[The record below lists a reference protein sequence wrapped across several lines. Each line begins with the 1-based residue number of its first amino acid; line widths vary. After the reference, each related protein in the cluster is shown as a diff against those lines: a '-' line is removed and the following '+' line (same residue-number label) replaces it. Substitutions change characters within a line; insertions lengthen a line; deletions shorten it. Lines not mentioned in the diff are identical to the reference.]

1 MSQNENNCQYTD
13 GFTDTVT
20 KEFRDYS
27 CTRPQIGSGFCEFHD
42 KKFLSGNEDFVR
54 SLFESEV
61 NASLN
66 PSDELLCVGFHL
78 PTVDLHNLRFQK
90 SVYFVNTKFH
100 GDLNI
105 LNSTFT
111 SISFYKSE
119 FLQNANFS
127 NLEFHEDFIFSDV
140 QSLCGDMD
148 FQNVTFNKQSF
159 FNRLQSKNI
168 SFEKCNFSTTNF
180 RGAQFNK
187 ITKFLETGFSMQT
200 DFSAVKFGEKANVSS
215 TTFLDTAF
223 SKNANF
229 KFSKFDGV
237 TKFHNVDFKQQEL
250 VIFDGVLSEVS
261 FKDTNITR
269 IKFDEKI
276 IWGNSDRYEVYDA
289 RELIKNSENFG
300 LGSVLSIYR
309 SLRENYEFR
318 LMYDEAGQ
326 FFVREMELRRNYH
339 EDRNDDYKTKLRP
352 IYYRYLSLTSFYSY
366 LSKYGESVR
375 RTFFWAGLIFSLAS
389 IYYWLHPDLNTVMQN
404 YSLKD
409 VEHASKMIHDE
420 PLIRLKF
427 TLERTFSSFFQIE
440 SKDLAD
446 YLVKISSIPVLGNL
460 FIVFRRRFERRFR
473 H

>member
-13 GFTDTVT
+13 GFTDTIT
-20 KEFRDYS
+20 KEFCDYS
-27 CTRPQIGSGFCEFHD
+27 CTRLPLDSGFCEFHD
-42 KKFLSGNEDFVR
+42 RNFLNGNEDFVR
-54 SLFESEV
+54 NLFEVEV

-66 PSDELLCVGFHL
+66 PPNELLCIGFHL
-78 PTVDLHNLRFQK
+78 PTIDLHNLRFQK
-90 SVYFVNTKFH
+90 PVYFVNTKFH
-100 GDLNI
+100 GDVNI
-105 LNSTFT
+105 LNSTFA

-119 FLQNANFS
+119 FLQNASFS
-127 NLEFHEDFIFSDV
+127 NLEFSENFIFSDV
-140 QSLCGDMD
+140 QSLVGDMD
-148 FQNVTFNKQSF
+148 FQNVIFNKQSS
-159 FNRLQSKNI
+159 FNRLRSKNI
-168 SFEKCNFSTTNF
+168 SFKKCNFSITNF

-187 ITKFLETGFSMQT
+187 ITKFLETSFLMQA
-200 DFSAVKFGEKANVSS
+200 DFSVVKFGEKADFPD
-215 TTFLDTAF
+215 TTFSDTTF
-223 SKNANF
+223 SQNANF

-237 TKFHNVDFKQQEL
+237 TKFHNIDFKTQEL
-250 VIFDGVLSEVS
+250 VIFDGDLSEVS

-289 RELIKNSENFG
+289 RELIKNPENFG
-300 LGSVLSIYR
+300 LGSVLSVYR

-339 EDRNDDYKTKLRP
+339 EDPNDDYKTKLRP
-352 IYYRYLSLTSFYSY
+352 IYHRYLSLTSFYSY
-366 LSKYGESVR
+366 LSKYGESVK
-375 RTFFWAGLIFSLAS
+375 RTFFWAGLIFLLAS
-389 IYYWLHPDLNTVMQN
+389 VYYWFYPDLHTVMTN
-404 YSLKD
+404 YSLTD
-409 VEHASKMIHDE
+409 VEHASKIVHHE
-420 PLIRLKF
+420 PLIRLKI

-460 FIVFRRRFERRFR
+460 FIVLRRRFERRFR